1 MSNSKDQND
10 PGNKVDPDKPYVVG
24 NKKPPL
30 HTRFKPGQSGNP
42 RGRPKGRP
50 KDLANFGELLMK
62 EFYKQVPALIAG
74 KTVIKSQGEIVAN
87 QMVKNAITTKQPAYL
102 SILLKFIEAHEQR
115 QALRD
120 ALKLKQINSGAVK
133 IDWDEEKKK
142 IYQDLMIRAG
152 KIGQSSAPNV

>member
-1 MSNSKDQND
+1 MSNSTDTKDL
-10 PGNKVDPDKPYVVG
+10 GNKWDPDKPYVVG

-62 EFYKQVPALIAG
+62 EFHKQVPALIGG
-74 KTVIKSQGEIVAN
+74 KTVVKSQGEIVAA

-102 SILLKFIEAHEQR
+102 NILLRFIEAHESR
-115 QALRD
+115 KALKD
-120 ALKLKQINSGAVK
+120 ALELKKVNSGAVK
-133 IDWDEEKKK
+133 IDWDDEKRRCTKT
-142 IYQDLMIRAG
+142 L
-152 KIGQSSAPNV
+152 